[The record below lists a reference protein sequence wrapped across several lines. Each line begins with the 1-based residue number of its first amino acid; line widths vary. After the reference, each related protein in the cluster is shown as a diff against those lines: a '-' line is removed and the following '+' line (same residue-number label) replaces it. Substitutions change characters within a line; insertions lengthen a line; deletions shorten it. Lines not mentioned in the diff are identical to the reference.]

1 MTMTSDTPDEKIV
14 VTNRKA
20 LHDYFL
26 IDRLEAGIVLKG
38 TEVKSLRQGSAN
50 LQDGYAVIKNGE
62 VWLIGLHISPF
73 EKGNINNHDP
83 KRDRKLLLHKKEIR
97 RVFGKLSEKGLTLV
111 PLKIYFSKNIV
122 KVELAVA
129 RGKKSYDKREA
140 IAKRDAERQLRREYA
155 R

>member
-1 MTMTSDTPDEKIV
+1 MTADDSGERTI

-20 LHDYFL
+20 LHEYF
-26 IDRLEAGIVLKG
+26 IVDRYEAGIALKG
-38 TEVKSLRQGSAN
+38 TEVKSLRQGGAN
-50 LQDGYAVIKNGE
+50 LQDGYAVFRNGE
-62 VWLIGLHISPF
+62 VWLVGMHISPF

-97 RVFGKLSEKGLTLV
+97 KLVAKTAEAGTTLIPLRV
-111 PLKIYFSKNIV
+111 YFKKNIV

-129 RGKKSYDKREA
+129 RGKKAYDKREA
-140 IAKRDAERQLRREYA
+140 IAKREVERQLRREYA

>member
-1 MTMTSDTPDEKIV
+1 MTESPSERTI

-20 LHDYFL
+20 LHEYF
-26 IDRLEAGIVLKG
+26 IVDRLEVGIALKG
-38 TEVKSLRQGSAN
+38 TEVKSLRQGNAN
-50 LQDGYAVIKNGE
+50 LQDGYALIKDGE
-62 VWLIGLHISPF
+62 IWLLGMHINPF

-97 RVFGKLSEKGLTLV
+97 RLAGKISEKGLTLI
-111 PLKIYFSKNIV
+111 PLRIYFKDNIV

-129 RGKKSYDKREA
+129 RGKRAYDKREA
-140 IAKRDAERQLRREYA
+140 IAKREVERQLRRDYA

>member
-1 MTMTSDTPDEKIV
+1 MATDDSQEHVV

-20 LHDYFL
+20 FFDYFIL
-26 IDRLEAGIVLKG
+26 DRYETGIVLRG

-50 LQDGYAVIKNGE
+50 VQDGHAVIRNGE

-83 KRDRKLLLHKKEIR
+83 KRDRKLLLHKQEIR
-97 RVFGKLSEKGLTLV
+97 RIIGKISDKGLTLI
-111 PLKIYFSKNIV
+111 PLRLYFKHNIV
-122 KVELAVA
+122 KVEVGLA
-129 RGKKSYDKREA
+129 RGKKAYDKRQA
-140 IAKRDAERQLRREYA
+140 IAKRDAERQMRRDYA